1 VSTPPSS
8 TLRQV
13 RAAFDM
19 DTLRVYQAFSNEIA
33 DAALRAQT
41 FVGPFK
47 RSRMTWIKPSFCWMM
62 YRSGW
67 ATKQGQERILGIDI
81 ARDGF
86 EWALAQSCTTAFD
99 PTIHPDADAWSSLL
113 RSSPVRIQWDPE
125 RALSL
130 QPLPIRTIQIGLSGR
145 AVDAYVDTWIR
156 RIDDLTALSKQIEA
170 LVGRGET
177 EHARQLLPNEQP
189 YPLSENLAHRIGCL
203 ATRA

>member
-1 VSTPPSS
+1 MSTPPSS